1 MLIKCKKKNNQF
13 LLGFSLVE
21 LLVVVAIIGIL
32 AGVGIVG
39 YNAYVRSAQE
49 KVALANLEIVGRKLD
64 ADIVAV
70 KGNLSSNSSYFQG
83 LSVGKSTICE
93 LVAIRVVNNL
103 NLTER
108 NPFFEGKKVNVT
120 SSACEFTDSEDGVK
134 AVAAYGNYMTGGTA
148 PNFVQ
153 TTAICPGTIIVS
165 CGDPSAI
172 ISDPN
177 FTMYQCTCDSENAA
191 DCQFGPDCLI
201 PTTSTRSSGNAYAP

>member
-1 MLIKCKKKNNQF
+1 MIKFFKKKEF
-13 LLGFSLVE
+13 GFSLIE

-32 AGVGIVG
+32 AGIGIVG
-39 YNAYVRSAQE
+39 YNAYVKSAQE

-64 ADIVAV
+64 ADIIAV
-70 KGNLSSNSSYFQG
+70 KGNLSSNSAYFQG
-83 LSVGKSTICE
+83 LSVDKSTICE
-93 LVAIRVVNNL
+93 LVAIQVVNNL

-120 SSACEFTDSEDGVK
+120 SSACEVTDSEDGVK
-134 AVAAYGNYMTGGTA
+134 AVAAYGNYMTSGTS

-165 CGDPSAI
+165 CGVPSAK

-177 FTMYQCTCDSENAA
+177 FTIYQCTCDNAA
-191 DCQFGPDCLI
+191 DCQFGPYCLI
-201 PTTSTRSSGNAYAP
+201 PTASSTSGSRNAYAP